1 MKASRSAREANYRTL
16 DSPCSLASI
25 TLPSCA
31 HTPCLHTLVMAGS
44 LVAVVPRSAASFP
57 CKVICHL
64 ANSSG
69 SARNII
75 ACHGSS
81 LNQWKPW
88 GYPLECAAVLRQR
101 LPTIKGRTA
110 RPPALQQR
118 CWYGTAQ
125 TFRAAAP
132 ERGTFLNFAP
142 VRARAR
148 AYLPDTR
155 TSCAWAQPRRGR
167 FAVMIT
173 SSARVSNAG
182 GMIPSLCT
190 LEIDNELEPGAL
202 LDVRSPELAPLR
214 IRLPRS

>member
-125 TFRAAAP
+125 TFRAAA
-132 ERGTFLNFAP
+132 
-142 VRARAR
+142 ARAR
-148 AYLPDTR
+148 NFLKFRTSTR
-155 TSCAWAQPRRGR
+155 TRASIPARHSDKLRLGSTKKRAICRNDHLVCAGEQRRR
-167 FAVMIT
+167 DDT
-173 SSARVSNAG
+173 K
-182 GMIPSLCT
+182 
-190 LEIDNELEPGAL
+190 
-202 LDVRSPELAPLR
+202 PLH
-214 IRLPRS
+214 S